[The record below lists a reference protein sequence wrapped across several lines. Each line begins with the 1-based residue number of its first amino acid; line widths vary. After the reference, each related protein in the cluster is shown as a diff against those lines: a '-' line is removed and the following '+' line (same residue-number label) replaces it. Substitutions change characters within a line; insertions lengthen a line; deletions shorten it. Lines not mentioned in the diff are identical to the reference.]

1 MRTEQERSATLAMP
15 KPEGCGTGGAAMSAQ
30 QERSATLA
38 QPKPEGCGTG
48 GAA

>member
-1 MRTEQERSATLAMP
+1 
-15 KPEGCGTGGAAMSAQ
+15 MSTK

-48 GAA
+48 RLRRRERSERERALRASGGGAA